1 MPILQR
7 KLEKEKDIKKDNTE
21 DIEKK
26 NKQKDTPKG
35 EMGELQRE
43 KQEG

>member
-26 NKQKDTPKG
+26 NKTKN
-35 EMGELQRE
+35 RY
-43 KQEG
+43 QER